1 MAGYVEDADTKDQ
14 FLNNHISPLPVR
26 YVDLA
31 DTASVRVRML
41 NGKSQDYV
49 REGGAYTFAG
59 VPVEATD
66 IAAGNGIIHTLRQRA
81 PFYYNLYESIRQ
93 KDNGT
98 DSIARFL
105 TSFDEYTFDEEGST
119 AIGKNEQGQILYD
132 SIFDFITTGCAATV
146 SSILR
151 TVCTR

>member
-1 MAGYVEDADTKDQ
+1 MQVLESRPEYSAFCEVVRSQGLDSLLSTDQTFTVWAPTNEAMAGYVEDADTKDQ
-14 FLNNHISPLPVR
+14 FLNNHISR
-26 YVDLA
+26 YLYGMVDLA

-93 KDNGT
+93 L
-98 DSIARFL
+98 SLIH
-105 TSFDEYTFDEEGST
+105 
-119 AIGKNEQGQILYD
+119 I
-132 SIFDFITTGCAATV
+132 
-146 SSILR
+146 
-151 TVCTR
+151 